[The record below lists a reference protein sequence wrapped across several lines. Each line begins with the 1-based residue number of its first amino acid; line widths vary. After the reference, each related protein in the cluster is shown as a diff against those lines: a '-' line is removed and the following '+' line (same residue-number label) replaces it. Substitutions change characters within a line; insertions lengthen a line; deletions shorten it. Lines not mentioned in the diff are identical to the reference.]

1 MLDHLIVQYG
11 APTLAGIKTG
21 SIFNVPYESETSL
34 LEDIRDVNRRFTK
47 SSLRI
52 FLIRFIRNRA
62 VLYLVRLN
70 MLAKD
75 IRANEAESLLCER
88 GYNPEKTA
96 ECISRLF
103 HRMKTE
109 EEFPHELGLF
119 LGYPAED
126 VSGFVRNKAQG
137 CKCVGTWK
145 VYGDEAKARRKFDEY
160 EACTRRCVR
169 RFRGGATLRD
179 LTRVK

>member
-75 IRANEAESLLCER
+75 IRASEAESLLCER

-119 LGYPAED
+119 LGYPPED
-126 VSGFVRNKAQG
+126 VRGFIENRPCIFTGA
-137 CKCVGTWK
+137 WR
-145 VYGDEAKARRKFDEY
+145 VYGNEKQARKTFSAFRK
-160 EACTRRCVR
+160 CTGELENSYC
-169 RFRGGATLRD
+169 RGVPLEMLAA
-179 LTRVK
+179 